1 MPAQWPTMLHWATA
15 LTTLTL
21 TLVVVQQQQLV
32 VGVVYS
38 GTACGSVRVV
48 RCVAESEA
56 SLRVRRTGLCHLPP
70 PQLLLYQTHTYA
82 RRTTFLSNSV
92 DLYTRLTGS
101 SRTA

>member
-1 MPAQWPTMLHWATA
+1 MLHLATA
-15 LTTLTL
+15 LTTL
-21 TLVVVQQQQLV
+21 TLVVVQQQQQLV
-32 VGVVYS
+32 ADVVYS

-48 RCVAESEA
+48 CCVAESEA

>member
-21 TLVVVQQQQLV
+21 TLVLTQHLV
-32 VGVVYS
+32 TGVVYS
-38 GTACGSVRVV
+38 GTACGSVCVV
-48 RCVAESEA
+48 CCVAESEA